1 MNELVF
7 KSNEG
12 NLVTTSKLVAEKFGK
27 EHKHVLDAV
36 RNICSS
42 AENSAQFYEST
53 TYKDSTGRSNEMFIM
68 NRDGFSLL
76 VMGFTG
82 EKALQ
87 FKLDFIA
94 AFNKMEQSLKQK
106 LPATYL
112 DALKALVTSEEAKQL
127 AEKQVIELQPK
138 AEVFDQIANSESLLT
153 LNEAAKAIGIG
164 RNNMMKH
171 LRLQKILNAN
181 NNAAQRY
188 IEQGYF
194 EVKVKP
200 IIKGGIAYNYSQTFV
215 TGKGV
220 TWLANKFENETTC

>member
-7 KSNEG
+7 KSENG

-42 AENSAQFYEST
+42 AENSAQFYESA
-53 TYKDSTGRSNEMFIM
+53 TYKDSTGRSNEMIVM

-87 FKLDFIA
+87 FKIDFIT
-94 AFNKMEQSLKQK
+94 AFNKMEQTLKQQ

-112 DALKALVTSEEAKQL
+112 DALKALVLSEEAKQL
-127 AEKQVIELQPK
+127 AESKILELQPK
-138 AEVFDQIANSESLLT
+138 IEVFDQI
-153 LNEAAKAIGIG
+153 
-164 RNNMMKH
+164 
-171 LRLQKILNAN
+171 
-181 NNAAQRY
+181 
-188 IEQGYF
+188 
-194 EVKVKP
+194 
-200 IIKGGIAYNYSQTFV
+200 
-215 TGKGV
+215 
-220 TWLANKFENETTC
+220 